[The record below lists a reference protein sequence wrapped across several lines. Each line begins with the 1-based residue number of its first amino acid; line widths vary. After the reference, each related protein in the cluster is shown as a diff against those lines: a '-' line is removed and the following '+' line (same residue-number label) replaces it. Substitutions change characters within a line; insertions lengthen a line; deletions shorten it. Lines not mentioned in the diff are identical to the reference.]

1 MTKIILTLVLLIIS
15 NTFMTLAW
23 YGNLKLQ
30 DMKIISQN
38 TSIVLIVLISWCVA
52 LLEYSFLI
60 PANRIGSEINGGPF
74 SLVQLKVIQEVIS
87 CLVFGIIV
95 SVLFKGETLQWNH
108 LVAVVFLVLAVY
120 FVFRHTPD
128 AVYENNFQVR
138 LAFALL
144 STEFVIHL
152 CSCRDEVSIASF
164 ADTARMYSSEIEY
177 SEENIDELLF
187 ELENE
192 LI

>member
-1 MTKIILTLVLLIIS
+1 
-15 NTFMTLAW
+15 MTLE
-23 YGNLKLQ
+23 NLDPKWIELVENSKAKNNPA
-30 DMKIISQN
+30 DKIF
-38 TSIVLIVLISWCVA
+38 
-52 LLEYSFLI
+52 ED
-60 PANRIGSEINGGPF
+60 
-74 SLVQLKVIQEVIS
+74 K
-87 CLVFGIIV
+87 
-95 SVLFKGETLQWNH
+95 QWQT
-108 LVAVVFLVLAVY
+108 AFEQLAVY

>member
-15 NTFMTLAW
+15 NSFMTLAW

-30 DMKIISQN
+30 DMKIISPN

-87 CLVFGIIV
+87 CLVFGVIV

-108 LVAVVFLVLAVY
+108 FVAVIFLVLAVLY
-120 FVFRHTPD
+120 
-128 AVYENNFQVR
+128 N
-138 LAFALL
+138 
-144 STEFVIHL
+144 S
-152 CSCRDEVSIASF
+152 
-164 ADTARMYSSEIEY
+164 
-177 SEENIDELLF
+177 
-187 ELENE
+187 
-192 LI
+192 

>member
-15 NTFMTLAW
+15 NSFMTLAW

-30 DMKIISQN
+30 EMKIISSN

-87 CLVFGIIV
+87 CLVFGVIV

-108 LVAVVFLVLAVY
+108 FVAVIFLVLAVY
-120 FVFRHTPD
+120 FVF
-128 AVYENNFQVR
+128 
-138 LAFALL
+138 LK
-144 STEFVIHL
+144 
-152 CSCRDEVSIASF
+152 
-164 ADTARMYSSEIEY
+164 
-177 SEENIDELLF
+177 
-187 ELENE
+187 
-192 LI
+192 

>member
-1 MTKIILTLVLLIIS
+1 MSKAILTLVLLVVS
-15 NTFMTLAW
+15 NCFMTLAW

-30 DMKIISQN
+30 DMKIISPN

-87 CLVFGIIV
+87 CLVFGVIV

-108 LVAVVFLVLAVY
+108 LVAVIFLALAVY
-120 FVFRHTPD
+120 FVF
-128 AVYENNFQVR
+128 
-138 LAFALL
+138 
-144 STEFVIHL
+144 
-152 CSCRDEVSIASF
+152 
-164 ADTARMYSSEIEY
+164 MK
-177 SEENIDELLF
+177 
-187 ELENE
+187 
-192 LI
+192 

>member
-15 NTFMTLAW
+15 NSFMTLAW

-30 DMKIISQN
+30 DMKIISSN
-38 TSIVLIVLISWCVA
+38 TPMIFIILISWGIA

-95 SVLFKGETLQWNH
+95 SILFKGESLHWNH
-108 LVAVVFLVLAVY
+108 FVAVLFLVLAVY
-120 FVFRHTPD
+120 FVF
-128 AVYENNFQVR
+128 
-138 LAFALL
+138 LK
-144 STEFVIHL
+144 
-152 CSCRDEVSIASF
+152 
-164 ADTARMYSSEIEY
+164 
-177 SEENIDELLF
+177 
-187 ELENE
+187 
-192 LI
+192 